1 MQTKILYEDK
11 DILVVHKPAG
21 LAVQTAHIRQQDV
34 ESELKNYLAGGG
46 KAPYLGVIHR
56 LDQPV
61 EGLLVFAKNGKA
73 AAALSKELQDKIFCK
88 EYLAAVC
95 GNPAQE
101 EEELVNYLLKEKGR
115 AVVLNAD
122 ESIPNKEAKRAVL
135 RYRVEERSV
144 TAAGEISL
152 LRIWLETG
160 RFHQIRAQLSHAGIP
175 ILGDSKYEN
184 GASGKIA
191 EALGI
196 RHTALCACR
205 LMFSHPMSGKEMEYT
220 VNPENPAFSF
230 FHTDK

>member
-21 LAVQTAHIRQQDV
+21 LAVQTAHIGQPDV
-34 ESELKNYLAGGG
+34 ESELKNYLAGQG
-46 KAPYLGVIHR
+46 KPPYLGIIHR

-61 EGLLVFAKNGKA
+61 EGLLVFAKNENA
-73 AAALSKELQDKIFCK
+73 AAVLSKELQDKNFCK
-88 EYLAAVC
+88 EYLAVVC
-95 GNPAQE
+95 GNPKSEGQE
-101 EEELVNYLLKEKGR
+101 LTNYLLKKTGR
-115 AVVLNAD
+115 AVVLD
-122 ESIPNKEAKRAVL
+122 EGQSIPKEAKRAVL
-135 RYRVEERSV
+135 RYRVEERNV

-160 RFHQIRAQLSHAGIP
+160 RFHQIRAQLSHAGFP

-184 GASGKIA
+184 GTSGKIA

-205 LMFSHPMSGKEMEYT
+205 LVFRHPIGGKEMEYT

-230 FHTDK
+230 FNRDK